1 VKTPNPP
8 VAFKE
13 WAAVCR
19 ALAAGVQTVILR
31 KGGIAEAGGTFRPEY
46 DRFWLYPTFFHEPQ
60 AGGIR
65 PEFLPLLTAA
75 EAERTPAGTVR
86 LTHVAEVVRVR
97 YVSDLAAALALESLH
112 ILSRETVRKRFAYRE
127 PGLYVLDVR
136 VTPAGPVELS
146 ETPTFL
152 GCKTWVEL
160 ESAEMTILSL
170 ARPSIG
176 G

>member
-1 VKTPNPP
+1 

-19 ALAAGVQTVILR
+19 ALATGGQTVILR

-46 DRFWLYPTFFHEPQ
+46 DRFWLYPTYFHEPQ

-65 PEFLPLLTAA
+65 PEFLPLLAAA
-75 EAERTPAGTVR
+75 EADRPPAGTVR
-86 LTHVAEVVRVR
+86 LTHVAAVTRVR
-97 YVSDLAAALALESLH
+97 YVTSLDAASALAPHH
-112 ILSRETVRKRFAYRE
+112 ILSAETVRKRFAYRE

-136 VTPAGPVELS
+136 ITPAGPLDLS

-160 ESAEMTILSL
+160 ENTENSELTLD
-170 ARPSIG
+170 RPSNVG
-176 G
+176 